1 MLTHMEPHSQAFGT
15 AGEPVTAHPQPLGR
29 LRADRELGANLCGG
43 CGARDMQKGMWEG
56 RVRVG
61 MEGLDVGFQECHQS
75 LKGVEPLAR
84 NAVWRPREF
93 ARGQMQ
99 VTGKKVTPS
108 FDKRRMAF

>member
-1 MLTHMEPHSQAFGT
+1 
-15 AGEPVTAHPQPLGR
+15 
-29 LRADRELGANLCGG
+29 
-43 CGARDMQKGMWEG
+43 MQKGMWEG

-75 LKGVEPLAR
+75 LKGVEALAR

>member
-1 MLTHMEPHSQAFGT
+1 
-15 AGEPVTAHPQPLGR
+15 
-29 LRADRELGANLCGG
+29 
-43 CGARDMQKGMWEG
+43 MWEG

-61 MEGLDVGFQECHQS
+61 IEGLDVGFQERHQS
-75 LKGVEPLAR
+75 LKGVEALAR

-99 VTGKKVTPS
+99 VTGNKVTPS

>member
-1 MLTHMEPHSQAFGT
+1 
-15 AGEPVTAHPQPLGR
+15 
-29 LRADRELGANLCGG
+29 
-43 CGARDMQKGMWEG
+43 MWEG

-61 MEGLDVGFQECHQS
+61 IEGLDVGFQERHQS
-75 LKGVEPLAR
+75 LKGVEALAR